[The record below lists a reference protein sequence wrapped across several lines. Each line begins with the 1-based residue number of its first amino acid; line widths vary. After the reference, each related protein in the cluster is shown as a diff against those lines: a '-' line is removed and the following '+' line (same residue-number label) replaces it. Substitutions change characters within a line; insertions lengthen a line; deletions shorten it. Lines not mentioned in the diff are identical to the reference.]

1 MRVFLAITINP
12 TDEIKKIIKNISKLP
27 IKQSIVK
34 ENALHLTI
42 KFFGEKSEDEISA
55 INTTCS
61 KLLDGIKP
69 FKLKIKGVG
78 IFGTYEFPRVI
89 WLGVVPNVEL
99 NEIINRS
106 NVLFGEEDHESTPH
120 LTISR
125 PKQPIKRKEL
135 IEKIIESYKETIFW
149 EGEIRY
155 CTLKKSILN
164 PDGAEYIDLFQYVLG
179 NPIKLN

>member
-1 MRVFLAITINP
+1 MRVFLAITIDP
-12 TDEIKKIIKNISKLP
+12 TEEIKKAIKKISELP

-42 KFFGEKSEDEISA
+42 KFFGEKNEDEINV
-55 INTTCS
+55 INTTCL
-61 KLLDGIKP
+61 KLFSGIKP
-69 FKLKIKGVG
+69 FKLKIKGMG

-89 WLGVVPNVEL
+89 WMGIFPNTEL

-106 NVLFGEEDHESTPH
+106 NILFGKEDRESNPH

-125 PKQPIKRKEL
+125 PKQPVKRKEL
-135 IEKIIESYKETIFW
+135 IERIIESYKDTIFW

-164 PDGAEYIDLFQYVLG
+164 PSGAEYIDLFQYAL
-179 NPIKLN
+179 NEPIN